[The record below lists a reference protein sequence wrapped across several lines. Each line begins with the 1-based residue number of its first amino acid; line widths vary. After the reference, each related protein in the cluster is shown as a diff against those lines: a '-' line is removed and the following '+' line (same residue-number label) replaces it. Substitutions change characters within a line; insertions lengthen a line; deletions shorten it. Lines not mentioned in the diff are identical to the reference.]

1 MNPEQFI
8 SAYSSALSTQ
18 QWKNVEPLIHIDA
31 CVTFSNGTVH
41 KGIAEIKQAYERN
54 FTVIKNEDY
63 TVSNIHWIKKSDEL
77 AIYLFDFNWTGYIDG
92 KSVSGKGRG
101 TAVIIYDGKHWKI
114 LTEHLGAA

>member
-1 MNPEQFI
+1 MKPDDFI
-8 SAYSSALSTQ
+8 PTYSAALATQ
-18 QWKNVEPLIHIDA
+18 QWENLEPLIHTDA
-31 CVTFSNGTVH
+31 CVTFSNGSVH
-41 KGIAEIKQAYERN
+41 KGIAAIKSAYELN

-63 TVSNIHWIKKSDEL
+63 TVSNIHWIKKSDEI

-92 KSVSGKGRG
+92 KFVSGKGRG